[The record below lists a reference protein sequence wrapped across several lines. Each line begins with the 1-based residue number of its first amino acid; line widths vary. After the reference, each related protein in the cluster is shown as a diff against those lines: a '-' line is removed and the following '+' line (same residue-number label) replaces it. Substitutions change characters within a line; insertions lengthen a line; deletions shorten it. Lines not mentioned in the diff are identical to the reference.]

1 MSDTASSPATMRGYA
16 IRACCEEM
24 VLMNDLPL
32 PTPGPHD
39 ILMGC
44 VVRKSAI
51 GTNWCAPARRS
62 DNHIAGFPPFDSTR
76 WRRVGGPVAAGRA
89 RKGCRNRSHDLWS
102 GASLNFTSV

>member
-39 ILMGC
+39 ILMGMRSAE
-44 VVRKSAI
+44 VGDWDELVR
-51 GTNWCAPARRS
+51 T
-62 DNHIAGFPPFDSTR
+62 
-76 WRRVGGPVAAGRA
+76 
-89 RKGCRNRSHDLWS
+89 
-102 GASLNFTSV
+102 GALIII

>member
-1 MSDTASSPATMRGYA
+1 MSDTASSPATMRGCA

-51 GTNWCAPARRS
+51 GTNWCAP
-62 DNHIAGFPPFDSTR
+62 G
-76 WRRVGGPVAAGRA
+76 
-89 RKGCRNRSHDLWS
+89 L
-102 GASLNFTSV
+102 